1 MLLPTLRS
9 APVANSAN
17 AESISVSVISATRCE
32 RRFRTFFFLKKVNI
46 RKRFRNPAHRSK
58 FKLYRPLG
66 YIIIPKILTHIQQ
79 SNQIRMHFPAGII
92 PARAFLHIRMHFPG
106 GNHPCKSFFANQD
119 AFPRWKSS
127 LQELF
132 SISGCISPLKIIPAR
147 AFLQIRINFPAENH
161 PCKSFFAN
169 QDQFSRRDSSL

>member
-1 MLLPTLRS
+1 MLLPTLRN

-92 PARAFLHIRMHFPG
+92 PARAFLQFRMHFLD
-106 GNHPCKSFFANQD
+106 GNHPCKSFFAIQD
-119 AFPRWKSS
+119 QFPRWKSS

-132 SISGCISPLKIIPAR
+132 SISGSIFPAGIIPVR
-147 AFLQIRINFPAENH
+147 RIM
-161 PCKSFFAN
+161 
-169 QDQFSRRDSSL
+169 

>member
-1 MLLPTLRS
+1 MLLPTLRN

-92 PARAFLHIRMHFPG
+92 PARAF
-106 GNHPCKSFFANQD
+106 S
-119 AFPRWKSS
+119 
-127 LQELF
+127 
-132 SISGCISPLKIIPAR
+132 
-147 AFLQIRINFPAENH
+147 QIRINFPAGNH
-161 PCKSFFAN
+161 PCGTFSAI
-169 QDQFSRRDSSL
+169 QDAMTFSRCPRRFQPFRPREENPSSFSAERYPPGDFPALQTSAARQQACIPTPDNPSRPDLSV